1 MLHTTPSDPRPSPLA
16 GLWYPGQADRL
27 RAMIEGFLEHPAPAA
42 PGGEVQGLLAPHAGY
57 RYSGPVAA
65 HAFSAVAGQHFE
77 TVVIAGPL
85 HHRLSGLPRAARLLT
100 TDHDAYAT
108 PLGTVSIDHDAL
120 ARVGTALGAS
130 LPLIPIRDDPEH
142 SIEIEIPFLQAVLR
156 PGFRIVPIMLI
167 DQSQPTAAAL
177 GAALAEALRDRQALF
192 VASSDLSHFYPQA
205 EANALDLKMLA
216 CVADMDAPR
225 VIAYDEGGVAFA
237 CGHGAI
243 AAVIHALQALG
254 QPQANIV
261 RYATSGDVTGDFSR
275 VVGYGAATFQ
285 GA

>member
-1 MLHTTPSDPRPSPLA
+1 
-16 GLWYPGQADRL
+16 
-27 RAMIEGFLEHPAPAA
+27 MIDGFLGQTAPRA

-65 HAFSAVAGQHFE
+65 HAFSAVTGQHFE
-77 TVVIAGPL
+77 TVVIVGPL
-85 HHRLSGLPRAARLLT
+85 HHRLGGLPRGAGLLT
-100 TDHDAYAT
+100 TDHDGYAT
-108 PLGTVSIDHDAL
+108 PLGTVSVDHDAL
-120 ARVGTALGAS
+120 ARLRAA
-130 LPLIPIRDDPEH
+130 LPLTPIRNDPEH
-142 SIEIEIPFLQAVLR
+142 SVEIEIPFLQAALQ

-177 GAALAEALRDRQALF
+177 GAALAEVLRDRRALF

-243 AAVIHALQALG
+243 AAIIHALQALG
-254 QPQANIV
+254 QPQATIV